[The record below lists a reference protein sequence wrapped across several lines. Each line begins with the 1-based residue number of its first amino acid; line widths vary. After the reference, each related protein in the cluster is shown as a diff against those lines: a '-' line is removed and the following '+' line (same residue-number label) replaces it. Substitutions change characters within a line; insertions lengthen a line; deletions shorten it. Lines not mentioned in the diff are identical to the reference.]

1 MENLSLFDEQQTMEN
16 LDGVKDSNHLDVVK
30 LKYESCESLTWQD
43 LFSGFDDLYAITYS
57 SGIGFVCKLL
67 DHFEQAEIIFGCE
80 DVMDY
85 SMQSIMAYQYLQIDR
100 IRKSNAYSKIL
111 NRVSDGT
118 LHLYVARDVLSHEKI
133 YLLSAK
139 DGRKRVVMGSA
150 NMSASAFEGHQREN
164 ICYMDGDEAFD
175 WYMECYQTLK
185 EKSTDEIGKSSIL
198 CADDG
203 EHLDELPI
211 AKTVRVKKAVVIQPV
226 SEAQKEEVRF
236 ALDVKGLAAKFKP
249 CVPKPDK
256 KGKIMLSPDKVR
268 IIRKRM
274 VESKTL
280 EKEQRSEY
288 PQLDVELDEGC
299 VTLNDQRL
307 DLMPSKAEVE
317 KDVELFLRYMDGY
330 EKFHGDHVGMQLR
343 YYEFANW
350 FFCSPFMACMRDMA
364 VRYNQNTLPYPVFG
378 LVYGQSKAGKTSFL
392 ETLLKMMI
400 GQKTKISAPDFTR
413 SSIDSLKQT
422 VHGAP
427 IIVDDLTN
435 DRFKQHA
442 IETIKNDDFGIAE
455 HLVNYPAVVI
465 SANEDVKAVASEVI
479 RRTVIC
485 RVQAGLTNTEVMSS
499 NIVRTVQREIGT
511 AFYREY
517 LRRMLDLV
525 PKLLEQM
532 KDDEQDSAPDILKTS
547 SQVLMEIFEE
557 YGPEK
562 LPEYIRTLSLE
573 DYFSEK
579 VTGGYAIKII
589 RDAWKTSRDSFEIY
603 PRANELCYNAGV
615 NYEADRILKELPETL
630 EVRKSRDCL
639 VMNLEEAQKF
649 FGITFKKPL
658 IPWLSKFFS

>member
-57 SGIGFVCKLL
+57 SGISFVCKLL

-85 SMQSIMAYQYLQIDR
+85 SMQSIMAYQCKLIERMRNGAYKKLSDR
-100 IRKSNAYSKIL
+100 VE
-111 NRVSDGT
+111 NRT

-150 NMSASAFEGHQREN
+150 NMSASAFEGRQREN

-198 CADDG
+198 CADEG

-211 AKTVRVKKAVVIQPV
+211 AKTVRVRKAVVIQPV
-226 SEAQKEEVRF
+226 SEEQKEEVRF

-274 VESKTL
+274 VESKTM

-288 PQLDVELDEGC
+288 PQLDVEPDEGC

-307 DLMPSKAEVE
+307 DLMPPKAEVE

-330 EKFHGDHVGMQLR
+330 KKFHGDHAGMQLR

-511 AFYREY
+511 SFYREY

-525 PKLLEQM
+525 PELLEQM

-547 SQVLMEIFEE
+547 SQVLMEIFKE

-589 RDAWKTSRDSFEIY
+589 RDAWKTSRDSFEVY
-603 PRANELCYNAGV
+603 PRTNELCYNAGAT
-615 NYEADRILKELPETL
+615 YEADRILKELPETL

-639 VMNLEEAQKF
+639 MMNLEEAQKF

>member
-236 ALDVKGLAAKFKP
+236 ALDVKGLAVKFKP

-288 PQLDVELDEGC
+288 PQLDVEPDEGC

-307 DLMPSKAEVE
+307 DLRPPKAEVE

-330 EKFHGDHVGMQLR
+330 EKFHGDHAGMQLR

-525 PKLLEQM
+525 PELLEQM

-589 RDAWKTSRDSFEIY
+589 RDAWKTSRDSFEVY
-603 PRANELCYNAGV
+603 PCTNELCYNAGATC
-615 NYEADRILKELPETL
+615 EADRILKELPETL

-658 IPWLSKFFS
+658 FPWLSKIFA

>member
-30 LKYESCESLTWQD
+30 LKYESCQSLTWQD

-85 SMQSIMAYQYLQIDR
+85 SMQSIMAYQCKLIERMRNGAYKKLSDR
-100 IRKSNAYSKIL
+100 VGN
-111 NRVSDGT
+111 GT

-150 NMSASAFEGHQREN
+150 NMSASAFEGRQREN

-226 SEAQKEEVRF
+226 SEEQKEEVRF
-236 ALDVKGLAAKFKP
+236 ALDVKGLAVKFKP

-288 PQLDVELDEGC
+288 PQLDVEPDEGC

-307 DLMPSKAEVE
+307 DLMPPKAEVE

-330 EKFHGDHVGMQLR
+330 EKFHGDHAGMQLR

-525 PKLLEQM
+525 PELLEQM

-579 VTGGYAIKII
+579 VTGGYAIKMI

>member
-57 SGIGFVCKLL
+57 SGIVFVCKLL

-85 SMQSIMAYQYLQIDR
+85 SMQSIMAYQCKLIERMRNGAYKKLSDR
-100 IRKSNAYSKIL
+100 VGN
-111 NRVSDGT
+111 GT

-150 NMSASAFEGHQREN
+150 NMSASAFEGRQREN

-226 SEAQKEEVRF
+226 SEEQKEEVRF
-236 ALDVKGLAAKFKP
+236 ALDVKGLAVKFKP

-288 PQLDVELDEGC
+288 PQLNVESDEGY

-307 DLMPSKAEVE
+307 DLMPPKAEVE

-330 EKFHGDHVGMQLR
+330 EKFHGDHAGMQLR

-455 HLVNYPAVVI
+455 HLVN
-465 SANEDVKAVASEVI
+465 I
-479 RRTVIC
+479 R
-485 RVQAGLTNTEVMSS
+485 QL
-499 NIVRTVQREIGT
+499 
-511 AFYREY
+511 
-517 LRRMLDLV
+517 
-525 PKLLEQM
+525 
-532 KDDEQDSAPDILKTS
+532 
-547 SQVLMEIFEE
+547 
-557 YGPEK
+557 
-562 LPEYIRTLSLE
+562 
-573 DYFSEK
+573 
-579 VTGGYAIKII
+579 
-589 RDAWKTSRDSFEIY
+589 
-603 PRANELCYNAGV
+603 
-615 NYEADRILKELPETL
+615 
-630 EVRKSRDCL
+630 
-639 VMNLEEAQKF
+639 
-649 FGITFKKPL
+649 
-658 IPWLSKFFS
+658 

>member
-30 LKYESCESLTWQD
+30 LKYESCQSLTWQD

-299 VTLNDQRL
+299 VILNDQRL

-330 EKFHGDHVGMQLR
+330 EKFHGDHAGMQLR

-525 PKLLEQM
+525 PELLEQM

>member
-1 MENLSLFDEQQTMEN
+1 MENLSFFDGQQTMEN
-16 LDGVKDSNHLDVVK
+16 LDSVKDSSHLDVVK
-30 LKYESCESLTWQD
+30 LHYDSCESLTWQE
-43 LFSGFDDLYAITYS
+43 LFSGFDQLYAITYS
-57 SGIGFVCKLL
+57 SGLGFVCKLL

-80 DVMDY
+80 DVLDY
-85 SMQSIMAYQYLQIDR
+85 SMQSIMAYQCRLIERMRNEPYRKLSDR
-100 IRKSNAYSKIL
+100 VEN
-111 NRVSDGT
+111 GT
-118 LHLYVARDVLSHEKI
+118 LHLYVARNVLSHEKI

-139 DGRKRVVMGSA
+139 NGRKRVVMGSA
-150 NMSASAFEGHQREN
+150 NMSASAFEGRQREN

-185 EKSTDEIGKSSIL
+185 EKSTDEIVKNAIL
-198 CADDG
+198 FADDG
-203 EHLDELPI
+203 EHLEELPI
-211 AKTVRVKKAVVIQPV
+211 AKTVRAKKALVIQTV
-226 SEAQKEEVRF
+226 SEEQKEEVRF

-256 KGKIMLSPDKVR
+256 KGKLMLSPDKVR

-288 PQLDVELDEGC
+288 PQLDVEPDEGC

-307 DLMPSKAEVE
+307 DLTPPKVEIE

-330 EKFHGDHVGMQLR
+330 KKFHGDHIGMQLR

-435 DRFKQHA
+435 TRFNQHA

-455 HLVNYPAVVI
+455 HLTNYPAVVI
-465 SANEDVKAVASEVI
+465 SANEDVKAVAPEVI

-517 LRRMLDLV
+517 LRRMLDMV
-525 PKLLEQM
+525 PELLELM
-532 KDDEQDSAPDILKTS
+532 KNDEQDSAPDILKAS
-547 SQVLMEIFEE
+547 SQILMDIFKE
-557 YGPEK
+557 YGPAE
-562 LPEYIRTLSLE
+562 LPEYIRALSLE

-579 VTGGYAIKII
+579 VTGSYAIKTI
-589 RDAWKTSRDSFEIY
+589 RDAWKTSRNSFEIY
-603 PRANELCYNAGV
+603 PRTNELCYNAGAT
-615 NYEADRILKELPETL
+615 YEADRILKELPETL

-639 VMNLEEAQKF
+639 MMNLEEAQNF
-649 FGITFKKPL
+649 FGISFKKPL

>member
-30 LKYESCESLTWQD
+30 LKYESCESLTWQN

-118 LHLYVARDVLSHEKI
+118 LHLYVARDILSHEKI

-299 VTLNDQRL
+299 VTLNDRRL
-307 DLMPSKAEVE
+307 DLMPSKAKVE

-330 EKFHGDHVGMQLR
+330 EKFHGDHAGMQLR

-525 PKLLEQM
+525 PELLEQM

>member
-85 SMQSIMAYQYLQIDR
+85 SMQSIVAYQYLQIDR

-118 LHLYVARDVLSHEKI
+118 LHLYVARDILSHEKI

-139 DGRKRVVMGSA
+139 DGRKRVIMGSA
-150 NMSASAFEGHQREN
+150 NMSAAAFEGRQREN

-256 KGKIMLSPDKVR
+256 KGKILLSPDKIK
-268 IIRKRM
+268 IIRKHV
-274 VESKTL
+274 VEAKTL

-288 PQLDVELDEGC
+288 PQLDVEPDEKY
-299 VTLNDQRL
+299 VTLNEQKL
-307 DLMPSKAEVE
+307 DLNPPKAEVE

-330 EKFHGDHVGMQLR
+330 EKFHGDHVGMQFR

-435 DRFKQHA
+435 DRFK
-442 IETIKNDDFGIAE
+442 
-455 HLVNYPAVVI
+455 
-465 SANEDVKAVASEVI
+465 
-479 RRTVIC
+479 
-485 RVQAGLTNTEVMSS
+485 
-499 NIVRTVQREIGT
+499 
-511 AFYREY
+511 
-517 LRRMLDLV
+517 
-525 PKLLEQM
+525 
-532 KDDEQDSAPDILKTS
+532 
-547 SQVLMEIFEE
+547 
-557 YGPEK
+557 
-562 LPEYIRTLSLE
+562 
-573 DYFSEK
+573 
-579 VTGGYAIKII
+579 
-589 RDAWKTSRDSFEIY
+589 
-603 PRANELCYNAGV
+603 
-615 NYEADRILKELPETL
+615 
-630 EVRKSRDCL
+630 
-639 VMNLEEAQKF
+639 
-649 FGITFKKPL
+649 
-658 IPWLSKFFS
+658 

>member
-85 SMQSIMAYQYLQIDR
+85 SMQSIMAYQCKLIERMRNGAYKKLSDR
-100 IRKSNAYSKIL
+100 VGN
-111 NRVSDGT
+111 GT

-150 NMSASAFEGHQREN
+150 NMSASAFEGRQREN
-164 ICYMDGDEAFD
+164 ICYMDGDEAF
-175 WYMECYQTLK
+175 ECYQTLK
-185 EKSTDEIGKSSIL
+185 EKSTDEVGKSSIL

-226 SEAQKEEVRF
+226 SEEQKEEVRF
-236 ALDVKGLAAKFKP
+236 ALDVKGLAVKFKP

-288 PQLDVELDEGC
+288 PQLNVESDEGY

-307 DLMPSKAEVE
+307 DLMPPKAEVE

-330 EKFHGDHVGMQLR
+330 EKFHGDHAGMQLR

-435 DRFKQHA
+435 TRFSQHA

-465 SANEDVKAVASEVI
+465 SANEDVKAVAPEVI

-499 NIVRTVQREIGT
+499 NIVRTVQREVGT
-511 AFYREY
+511 ALYREY
-517 LRRMLDLV
+517 LRQMLEIV
-525 PKLLEQM
+525 PELLELM
-532 KDDEQDSAPDILKTS
+532 KDDEQDEAPDILKAS
-547 SQVLMEIFEE
+547 SQVLMNIFKE
-557 YGPEK
+557 YGPET
-562 LPEYIRTLSLE
+562 LPEYIRVLSLE

-579 VTGGYAIKII
+579 VTGSYAIKTIQN
-589 RDAWKTSRDSFEIY
+589 AWKTSKDSFEIY
-603 PRANELCYNAGV
+603 PRTNELCYNAGAT
-615 NYEADRILKELPETL
+615 YEADRILKELPETL

-639 VMNLEEAQKF
+639 MMNLEEAQKF

-658 IPWLSKFFS
+658 FPWLSKIFA

>member
-30 LKYESCESLTWQD
+30 LKYESCESLTWKD

-67 DHFEQAEIIFGCE
+67 GHFEQAEIIFGCE

-85 SMQSIMAYQYLQIDR
+85 SMQSIMAYQCKLIERMRNGAYKKLSDR
-100 IRKSNAYSKIL
+100 VGN
-111 NRVSDGT
+111 GT

-139 DGRKRVVMGSA
+139 DGKKRVVMGSA
-150 NMSASAFEGHQREN
+150 NMSASAFEGRQREN

-211 AKTVRVKKAVVIQPV
+211 AKTIRVKKAVVIQPV
-226 SEAQKEEVRF
+226 SEEQKEEVRF
-236 ALDVKGLAAKFKP
+236 ALDVKGLAVKFKP

-288 PQLDVELDEGC
+288 PQLDVEPDEGC

-307 DLMPSKAEVE
+307 DLMPPKAEVE

-330 EKFHGDHVGMQLR
+330 EKFHGDHAGMQLR

-525 PKLLEQM
+525 PELLEQM

-589 RDAWKTSRDSFEIY
+589 RDAWKTSRDSFEVY
-603 PRANELCYNAGV
+603 PRTNELCYNAGAT
-615 NYEADRILKELPETL
+615 YEADRILKELPETL

-658 IPWLSKFFS
+658 IPWLSKIFS

>member
-226 SEAQKEEVRF
+226 SEEQKEEVRF

-256 KGKIMLSPDKVR
+256 KGKVMLSSDKVR

-330 EKFHGDHVGMQLR
+330 EKFHGDHAGMQFR

-525 PKLLEQM
+525 PELLEQM

-658 IPWLSKFFS
+658 IPWLSKIFS

>member
-226 SEAQKEEVRF
+226 SEEQKEEVRF
-236 ALDVKGLAAKFKP
+236 ALDVKGLAVKFKP

-288 PQLDVELDEGC
+288 PQLDVEPDEGC

-307 DLMPSKAEVE
+307 DLRPPKAEVE

-330 EKFHGDHVGMQLR
+330 EKFHGDHAGMQLR

-400 GQKTKISAPDFTR
+400 GQKTKISAPNFTR

-525 PKLLEQM
+525 PELLEQM
-532 KDDEQDSAPDILKTS
+532 KDDERDSAPDILKIS

>member
-30 LKYESCESLTWQD
+30 LKYESCESLTWKD

-226 SEAQKEEVRF
+226 SEEQKEEVRF
-236 ALDVKGLAAKFKP
+236 ALDVKGFAAKFKP

-288 PQLDVELDEGC
+288 PQLDVEPDEGC

-307 DLMPSKAEVE
+307 DLRPPKAEVE

-330 EKFHGDHVGMQLR
+330 EKFHGDHAGMQLR

-525 PKLLEQM
+525 PELLEQM

>member
-1 MENLSLFDEQQTMEN
+1 MENLSFFDGQQTMEN
-16 LDGVKDSNHLDVVK
+16 LDSVKDSSHLDVVK
-30 LKYESCESLTWQD
+30 LHYDSCESLTWQE
-43 LFSGFDDLYAITYS
+43 LFSGFDQLYAITYS
-57 SGIGFVCKLL
+57 SGLGFVCKLL

-80 DVMDY
+80 DVLDY
-85 SMQSIMAYQYLQIDR
+85 SMQSIMAYQCRLIERMRNEPYRKLSDR
-100 IRKSNAYSKIL
+100 VEN
-111 NRVSDGT
+111 GT
-118 LHLYVARDVLSHEKI
+118 LHLYVARNVLSHEKI

-139 DGRKRVVMGSA
+139 NGRKRVVMGSA
-150 NMSASAFEGHQREN
+150 NMSASAFEGRQREN

-185 EKSTDEIGKSSIL
+185 EKSTDEIVKNAIL
-198 CADDG
+198 FADDG
-203 EHLDELPI
+203 EHLEELPI
-211 AKTVRVKKAVVIQPV
+211 AKTVRAKKALVIQTV
-226 SEAQKEEVRF
+226 SEEQKEEVRF

-256 KGKIMLSPDKVR
+256 KGKLMLSPDKVR

-288 PQLDVELDEGC
+288 PQLDVEPDEGC

-307 DLMPSKAEVE
+307 DLTPPKVEIE

-330 EKFHGDHVGMQLR
+330 KKFHGDHIGMQLR

-435 DRFKQHA
+435 TRFNQHA

-455 HLVNYPAVVI
+455 HLTNYPAVVI
-465 SANEDVKAVASEVI
+465 SANEDVKAVAPEVI

-517 LRRMLDLV
+517 LRRMLEIV
-525 PKLLEQM
+525 PELLELM
-532 KDDEQDSAPDILKTS
+532 KNDEQDSAPDILKAS
-547 SQVLMEIFEE
+547 SQILMDIFKE
-557 YGPEK
+557 YGPAE
-562 LPEYIRTLSLE
+562 LPEYIRALSLE

-579 VTGGYAIKII
+579 VTGSYAIKTI
-589 RDAWKTSRDSFEIY
+589 RDAWKTSRNSFEIY
-603 PRANELCYNAGV
+603 PRTNELCYNAGAT
-615 NYEADRILKELPETL
+615 YEADRILKELPETL

-639 VMNLEEAQKF
+639 MMNLEEAQNF
-649 FGITFKKPL
+649 FGISFKKPL